1 MIKSLSYLFSS
12 IYYLVFGSLLLL
24 FHPLQAVSFK
34 LFGIS
39 VQSRVVSSLNFWLIR
54 CLGLLGTR
62 VKFNNTHTFPKDRT
76 LIFVAN
82 HQSTYDIPPIIWYL
96 RRYQPKF
103 VAKKELGK
111 GLPSI
116 SYHLRNGGNVLID
129 RKDSVGS
136 LNNIK
141 QFCSNVYANGWSIA
155 IFPEGTRTRN
165 GRPKKFQRGGLQMIL
180 NEIPNALLVPI
191 SINNS
196 WKLVRWNYFPMPL
209 GVRISLDVNKAVDP
223 KGRSVEEVIDEVE
236 AIVRKGINS

>member
-12 IYYLVFGSLLLL
+12 IYYLVFGSILLL
-24 FHPLQAVSFK
+24 FHPLQVICFT

-39 VQSRVVSSLNFWLIR
+39 VQSRVVSSLNLWLIG

-62 VKFNNTHTFPKDRT
+62 IRFNNPHTFPKDRT

-82 HQSTYDIPPIIWYL
+82 HQSTYDIPPIIWFL
-96 RRYQPKF
+96 RRHRPKF

-129 RKDSVGS
+129 RKDSAAS
-136 LNNIK
+136 LNAIK
-141 QFCSNVYANGWSIA
+141 QFCRKVYTNGWSIA

-165 GRPKKFQRGGLQMIL
+165 GQPKAFQRGGLQMIL
-180 NEIPNALLVPI
+180 KEIPDALLIPI

-209 GVRISLDVNKAVDP
+209 GVKISLDVNTAVDP
-223 KGRSVEEVIDEVE
+223 QGRSVEEVIDEVE
-236 AIVRKGINS
+236 AIVRKGINT